1 MVKLHIEPIDVHNQ
15 IWEPISLSPYG
26 RCLNLTESERQ
37 KLTLQFLHTALEDI
51 FLSIPLMQH
60 TNFEDLLAPFVNQE
74 QLNAYLMT
82 YGVVGE
88 PDIVTTKSTLTQ
100 ESILGVTPTG
110 QVEKQRHVLM
120 STECLVQL
128 AFDDMFL
135 AFRDGVEQ
143 LIRTACRRLEL
154 RFNPYST
161 VTLNPLIS
169 RNGRLLTL
177 ELILG
182 EDIRHIYFR
191 QTFPGGRYREGHQS
205 EVRDLSGVRESAED
219 GHLDNGL

>member
-26 RCLNLTESERQ
+26 RCLTLTEGERQ

-51 FLSIPLMQH
+51 FLSIPIMKNA
-60 TNFEDLLAPFVNQE
+60 NFEDLLAPFANQE
-74 QLNAYLMT
+74 QLNAYLVT
-82 YGVVGE
+82 YGVVE
-88 PDIVTTKSTLTQ
+88 PPEMLVTKTMTTQ

-110 QVEKQRHVLM
+110 QVERQRAVLM

-135 AFRDGVEQ
+135 AFRDGVER
-143 LIRTACRRLEL
+143 LIRSACRRLEL
-154 RFNPYST
+154 RFNPYAT

-182 EDIRHIYFR
+182 EDIRHIHFR
-191 QTFPGGRYREGHQS
+191 KAFPGGRYREGHES
-205 EVRDLSGVRESAED
+205 EVRDVQGLRESAED
-219 GHLDNGL
+219 GHPDHGI

>member
-1 MVKLHIEPIDVHNQ
+1 MKN
-15 IWEPISLSPYG
+15 
-26 RCLNLTESERQ
+26 
-37 KLTLQFLHTALEDI
+37 A
-51 FLSIPLMQH
+51 
-60 TNFEDLLAPFVNQE
+60 NFEDLLAPYANQE
-74 QLNAYLMT
+74 LLNSYLLT
-82 YGVVGE
+82 YGMVE
-88 PDIVTTKSTLTQ
+88 PPETMTVKSTTTQ
-100 ESILGVTPTG
+100 QSILGVTPTG
-110 QVEKQRHVLM
+110 QMERQRQILM

-135 AFRDGVEQ
+135 SFRDGVEQ

-182 EDIRHIYFR
+182 EDIRHIHFR
-191 QTFPGGRYREGHQS
+191 KAFPGGRYRENHEL
-205 EVRDLSGVRESAED
+205 EVRDESRLRESAED
-219 GHLDNGL
+219 GHPEIGL